1 MSVSHQSPAPLAG
14 KVAWVTGSS
23 RGLGRVIATHLGTLG
38 ASLVVHGTTPTST
51 RAFGEGDSLASV
63 VDAIAEDSGAEVQM
77 VYGDLT
83 DPAAV
88 ERIVGE
94 IDARYGQVDI
104 LVNNAGGDIGVGG
117 TMSPT
122 GGKPDPNDGVFIP
135 LEDVKAIIDR
145 NLLSCIL
152 ACKTVVPGM
161 MDRKRGWVVNFGST
175 GGLAGRAEGVIYAT
189 AKAAVHEYTRCLA
202 AQLRPYNIPVNCI
215 APGGTVTP
223 RFLATRQADPARL
236 EATETLER
244 YADPIETA
252 RAVAFLVSDP
262 GPFISGQIIRVDG
275 GGQLWP
281 A

>member
-1 MSVSHQSPAPLAG
+1 MSVSQGPLTG

-23 RGLGRVIATHLGTLG
+23 RGLGRVIATHLGQLG
-38 ASLVVHGTTPTST
+38 ASIVVHGSTPTST
-51 RAFGEGDSLASV
+51 RAFGEGNSLASV
-63 VDAIAEDSGAEVQM
+63 VDEIAEASGASVQM

-83 DPAAV
+83 DSAAV
-88 ERIVGE
+88 ERIVSE
-94 IDARYGQVDI
+94 INARNGQIDI

-122 GGKPDPNDGVFIP
+122 GGKPDPNDAVFVP
-135 LEDVKAIIDR
+135 LEDVRAVIDR

-152 ACKTVVPGM
+152 ACKAVAPGM
-161 MDRKRGWVVNFGST
+161 MDRKRGWIVNFGST
-175 GGLAGRAEGVIYAT
+175 GGLAGRADGVIYAA

-202 AQLRPYNIPVNCI
+202 AQLRPFNIPVNCI

-236 EATETLER
+236 EAVDTLER
-244 YADPIETA
+244 YAQPEETA

-262 GPFISGQIIRVDG
+262 GPFISGQVIRVDG

>member
-1 MSVSHQSPAPLAG
+1 MSVSQLPPAPLAG

-23 RGLGRVIATHLGTLG
+23 RGLGRVIATHLGSLG
-38 ASLVVHGTTPTST
+38 ASLVVHGTSPTST
-51 RAFGEGDSLASV
+51 RAFGEGDSLQSV
-63 VDAIAEDSGAEVQM
+63 VDQIAEESGAQVQM

-83 DPAAV
+83 DPATV
-88 ERIVGE
+88 ERLVRE
-94 IDARYGQVDI
+94 IEARYGQIDI
-104 LVNNAGGDIGVGG
+104 LVNNAGGDIGAGG

-135 LEDVKAIIDR
+135 LEDVRAVIDR

-152 ACKTVVPGM
+152 ACKAVAPGM
-161 MDRKRGWVVNFGST
+161 MARKRGWIVNFGST
-175 GGLAGRAEGVIYAT
+175 GGLSGRAEGVIYAT

-236 EATETLER
+236 EATDTLER
-244 YADPIETA
+244 YADPIETS

-262 GPFISGQIIRVDG
+262 GPFISGQVLRVDG

>member
-1 MSVSHQSPAPLAG
+1 MSVSSYQPLAG

-38 ASLVVHGTTPTST
+38 ASLVVHGTSPTST
-51 RAFGEGDSLASV
+51 RAFGEGDSLAGV
-63 VDAIAEDSGAEVQM
+63 VEAVAEETGSQVQM
-77 VYGDLT
+77 VHGDLT
-83 DPAAV
+83 DPDAV
-88 ERIVGE
+88 ERIVSE
-94 IDARYGQVDI
+94 INARFGQIDI
-104 LVNNAGGDIGVGG
+104 LVANAGGDIGAGG
-117 TMSPT
+117 TMAAG
-122 GGKPDPNDGVFIP
+122 GGKPEPNDAVFIP
-135 LEDVKAIIDR
+135 LEDVRAVIDR

-152 ACKTVVPGM
+152 SCKAVVPGM
-161 MDRKRGWVVNFGST
+161 IERRRGWVVTFGSI
-175 GGLAGRAEGVIYAT
+175 GGLSGHASGAIYAT

-236 EATETLER
+236 EATDTLER

-275 GGQLWP
+275 GTQLWP